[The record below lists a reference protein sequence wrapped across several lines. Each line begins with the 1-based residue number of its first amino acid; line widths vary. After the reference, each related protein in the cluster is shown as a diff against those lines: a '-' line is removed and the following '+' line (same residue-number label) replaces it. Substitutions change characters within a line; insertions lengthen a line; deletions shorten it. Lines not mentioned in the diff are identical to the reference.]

1 MPLMPP
7 MPPMRVSDVKP
18 CRKCGGTRRGRPRR
32 SHPFGECL
40 DCVARREARRAKSG
54 VGRLRRTLRSARYS
68 ASPRGRERDRARNA
82 RPERRKQNRKSMRAR
97 RARLLE
103 AGLCPNHSIH
113 LSIRVV
119 EGRANCAACMEA
131 QRKRRRARRDA
142 KKPKNES
149 PF

>member
-1 MPLMPP
+1 M
-7 MPPMRVSDVKP
+7 
-18 CRKCGGTRRGRPRR
+18 
-32 SHPFGECL
+32 
-40 DCVARREARRAKSG
+40 
-54 VGRLRRTLRSARYS
+54 
-68 ASPRGRERDRARNA
+68 ARNA
-82 RPERRKQNRKSMRAR
+82 RPEMRKQKRKSGRAL

-119 EGRANCAACMEA
+119 EGRAKCAACMEA
-131 QRKRRRARRDA
+131 DRKRSRARGDA